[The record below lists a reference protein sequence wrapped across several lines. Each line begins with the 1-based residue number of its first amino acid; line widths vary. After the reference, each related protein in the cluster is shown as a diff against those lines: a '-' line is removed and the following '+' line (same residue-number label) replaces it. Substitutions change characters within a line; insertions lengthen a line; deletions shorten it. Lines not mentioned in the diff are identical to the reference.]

1 MRESKTFI
9 KIDSCERV
17 IDDILMKTTPC
28 THKEIS
34 RVWFHIRDFIII
46 GAPNYIWLTD
56 EKKNKQCYIAYASRT
71 ENKDESADAV
81 YASTKPKGGPRSH
94 KKKTPSPED
103 YVPEM
108 VA

>member
-17 IDDILMKTTPC
+17 VDDVLMKTEPC
-28 THKEIS
+28 SKKEIS
-34 RVWFHIRDFIII
+34 RAWFYSRDIVII
-46 GAPNYIWLTD
+46 GSPNFIQIMD
-56 EKKNKQCYIAYASRT
+56 EKKNLVCYILYASRT
-71 ENKDESADAV
+71 ENKDESADV
-81 YASTKPKGGPRSH
+81 IYASTKPKGGPRSH